1 MLRLWGAVVVSAAL
15 LGVAAPAAPAHQGN
29 PNFRSEVRALTP
41 ALGGIDAQVVNYDDS
56 IELRNRSGKTVVV
69 EGYRGEPYV
78 RIAGDGTVAVN
89 HRAPTFYLNDDR
101 FAEGVSVPADA
112 TPKATPDWQ
121 TVDRTGRYAWH
132 DHRIHWMAHTL
143 PPQVKDK
150 GEHTKV
156 FDWKVPMTVGGR
168 PATIA
173 GTLTWVG
180 KQGGGFPVGAGIA
193 FVAVALGGLLLVA
206 VVRRRRGR
214 PEPAA
219 PAKEAW

>member
-1 MLRLWGAVVVSAAL
+1 M
-15 LGVAAPAAPAHQGN
+15 H
-29 PNFRSEVRALTP
+29 
-41 ALGGIDAQVVNYDDS
+41 
-56 IELRNRSGKTVVV
+56 
-69 EGYRGEPYV
+69 V
-78 RIAGDGTVAVN
+78 RIAGEGTVVVN

-121 TVDRTGRYAWH
+121 KVDRTGRYAWH
-132 DHRIHWMAHTL
+132 DHRIRWMAHTL

-156 FDWKVPMTVGGR
+156 FDWRVPMTVGRR

-180 KQGGGFPVGAGIA
+180 TKGGGFLVGAGIA

-219 PAKEAW
+219 PAREAW